1 MTIRARDVSAIR
13 VGDLLEQD
21 LRIPPY
27 QRPYSWTPATALQL
41 LDDITD
47 THMDPVLGS
56 GSYVLGAVILHAHS
70 DQTATSVRRHQL
82 DVVDG
87 QQRLLT
93 LGMILTIL
101 ESGHAAAVPGKH
113 DNPVSRVR
121 NELHRRIGTASSDA
135 RRDLAEFIRNQCHL
149 VQIVTD
155 DVDEAFRVFDSQ
167 NYRGKPLAPHDL
179 LKAHHLREMRGES
192 AALKAAVVETWESAG
207 DAALDRLFSIFLY
220 RIARWSRGESSPGFT
235 AQDIGMFKGVTASRQ
250 LTPAERYH
258 VAAQSALPILSAW
271 RASPNSPGGGA
282 ADRSEVLDAE
292 RSRFQIDAPILAGS
306 PFFEMVSFML
316 EEMDRLRGIAFAP
329 EWTGFASYERVSRT
343 RPDGTEEF
351 IGFEERPA
359 RSRYRYVSELYLAA
373 LLYYTNR
380 FGDEDLQFAQERLFT
395 WAYSLRVNLLRVQ
408 FRSIDNLG
416 RGKDDVESAFELL
429 RNGTSGRALTQLSAL
444 LTDKRPDHQRDLR
457 DLLTGLGAP

>member
-135 RRDLAEFIRNQCHL
+135 RRDLAERGAQRHRHARAAMVHL
-149 VQIVTD
+149 ERERASRRAAQHQID
-155 DVDEAFRVFDSQ
+155 P
-167 NYRGKPLAPHDL
+167 G
-179 LKAHHLREMRGES
+179 
-192 AALKAAVVETWESAG
+192 
-207 DAALDRLFSIFLY
+207 ALDEQAVRLFRGRRPSAQALSSH
-220 RIARWSRGESSPGFT
+220 SRP
-235 AQDIGMFKGVTASRQ
+235 
-250 LTPAERYH
+250 
-258 VAAQSALPILSAW
+258 
-271 RASPNSPGGGA
+271 RA
-282 ADRSEVLDAE
+282 
-292 RSRFQIDAPILAGS
+292 
-306 PFFEMVSFML
+306 
-316 EEMDRLRGIAFAP
+316 
-329 EWTGFASYERVSRT
+329 
-343 RPDGTEEF
+343 
-351 IGFEERPA
+351 
-359 RSRYRYVSELYLAA
+359 
-373 LLYYTNR
+373 
-380 FGDEDLQFAQERLFT
+380 
-395 WAYSLRVNLLRVQ
+395 
-408 FRSIDNLG
+408 
-416 RGKDDVESAFELL
+416 
-429 RNGTSGRALTQLSAL
+429 
-444 LTDKRPDHQRDLR
+444 
-457 DLLTGLGAP
+457 